1 MNCRSQNFPPI
12 SQTNCTDVKKGFLIS
27 RYLISIACSK
37 NRFSPPGLHY
47 FMKHSIL
54 SAAVNQFL
62 VTISGSNLTAVE
74 VLAKLR
80 ELIVKL
86 NGEASGTMG
95 RNMIV
100 FI

>member
-1 MNCRSQNFPPI
+1 
-12 SQTNCTDVKKGFLIS
+12 
-27 RYLISIACSK
+27 
-37 NRFSPPGLHY
+37 
-47 FMKHSIL
+47 MKHSIL